1 MQRAYLFVIGCLLA
15 TEIGWAQ
22 AGNPVTVNNEG
33 WTITAD
39 AQLGIFSVTYENL
52 GTVLKDVRLNL
63 HGPQGVQQLKG
74 WSVTKVGE
82 NGVSIH
88 TTEPRT
94 AWVLKLEPDA
104 LTISTTT
111 AEGMLTAEA
120 PATPDRIVARLLDP
134 QGVPVTWVGTDE
146 IKDGY
151 GASET
156 RNPSYLPRRNPE
168 VMYLSLGQVS
178 GSNLHSLFDRPT
190 DTAIDFPKGALMRR
204 TGDDANLLQMTI
216 PIPGNAQVRVL
227 RDYFTKTL
235 GLPFYVPF
243 DDANFP
249 RPPMVWSSW
258 TSYYEGVR
266 EEDIVRNADWIAA
279 NLKTYG
285 YQYVQLD
292 DGYDRGKSGEH
303 YWIENWDKE
312 KFPHGPKWLTDYIKS
327 KGLRAGIW
335 IVPNSYAGAVEK
347 HPDWYLRYKRDGK
360 LILDYQTPTLD
371 DTNPQVIDFLKKEFT
386 TLDDW
391 GFDYYKFDGE
401 HDYLKYIPGVD
412 LDKVAD
418 KSGDPIEVYR
428 QRLKAIRDVMGPH
441 RFIEGCPAGAPL
453 DGIGYF
459 NSYFNGQDVYNNW
472 QGMYDL
478 LSSINGNAFLNHL
491 VVYVMPGEGMELLPP
506 MTTEEAGEASAP
518 LGYPDGPHPR
528 DAPDGIRHHSAR
540 GPHGGDLRCAYRR
553 CLPHGERY
561 AGAPGRARAV
571 AQADVAHHADSAHRP
586 LQPRH

>member
-1 MQRAYLFVIGCLLA
+1 M
-15 TEIGWAQ
+15 
-22 AGNPVTVNNEG
+22 
-33 WTITAD
+33 
-39 AQLGIFSVTYENL
+39 
-52 GTVLKDVRLNL
+52 
-63 HGPQGVQQLKG
+63 
-74 WSVTKVGE
+74 
-82 NGVSIH
+82 
-88 TTEPRT
+88 
-94 AWVLKLEPDA
+94 
-104 LTISTTT
+104 
-111 AEGMLTAEA
+111 
-120 PATPDRIVARLLDP
+120 
-134 QGVPVTWVGTDE
+134 
-146 IKDGY
+146 
-151 GASET
+151 
-156 RNPSYLPRRNPE
+156 
-168 VMYLSLGQVS
+168 
-178 GSNLHSLFDRPT
+178 
-190 DTAIDFPKGALMRR
+190 
-204 TGDDANLLQMTI
+204 
-216 PIPGNAQVRVL
+216 RVL

-279 NLKTYG
+279 NLKPYG

-412 LDKVAD
+412 LDKIAD
-418 KSGDPIEVYR
+418 KSVDPIEAYR

-472 QGMYDL
+472 QGMYNL
-478 LSSINGNAFLNHL
+478 FSSINGNAFLNHL

-506 MTTEEAGEASAP
+506 MTLEEAAKHRHPFGD
-518 LGYPDGPHPR
+518 PDRPHAR
-528 DAPDGIRHHSAR
+528 DAP
-540 GPHGGDLRCAYRR
+540 
-553 CLPHGERY
+553 
-561 AGAPGRARAV
+561 
-571 AQADVAHHADSAHRP
+571 
-586 LQPRH
+586 

>member
-39 AQLGIFSVTYENL
+39 AQLGIFGVTYENL

-243 DDANFP
+243 DDSNFP

-335 IVPNSYAGAVEK
+335 IVPNSYAGAVETASRLVFAVQARRK
-347 HPDWYLRYKRDGK
+347 ASFWIIRLPRWMTPIPRS
-360 LILDYQTPTLD
+360 LI
-371 DTNPQVIDFLKKEFT
+371 F
-386 TLDDW
+386 
-391 GFDYYKFDGE
+391 
-401 HDYLKYIPGVD
+401 
-412 LDKVAD
+412 
-418 KSGDPIEVYR
+418 
-428 QRLKAIRDVMGPH
+428 
-441 RFIEGCPAGAPL
+441 
-453 DGIGYF
+453 
-459 NSYFNGQDVYNNW
+459 
-472 QGMYDL
+472 
-478 LSSINGNAFLNHL
+478 
-491 VVYVMPGEGMELLPP
+491 
-506 MTTEEAGEASAP
+506 
-518 LGYPDGPHPR
+518 
-528 DAPDGIRHHSAR
+528 
-540 GPHGGDLRCAYRR
+540 
-553 CLPHGERY
+553 
-561 AGAPGRARAV
+561 
-571 AQADVAHHADSAHRP
+571 
-586 LQPRH
+586 